1 MQTQRIDPVNCSVAR
16 ALSVV
21 GERWSLLI
29 VREALDGA
37 RRFGEFR
44 SRLGIAG
51 NLLATRLETLVA
63 AGVMRRVPYREP
75 GDRQR
80 FEYELTEQ
88 GHDLRPTLIALLEW
102 GDKYLADQQGPSVVV
117 RHRPSDGG
125 ACGQQV
131 KVVLE
136 CAAGHT
142 HVPPQAVYRAPG
154 PGARFLDGAE
164 AFTRKRRAN

>member
-1 MQTQRIDPVNCSVAR
+1 MPAERIDPVNCSVAR

-29 VREALDGA
+29 VREALDGV

-51 NLLATRLETLVA
+51 NLLATRLETLTA

-80 FEYELTEQ
+80 FEYELTDQ
-88 GHDLRPTLIALLEW
+88 GYDLRPVLIALLEW
-102 GDKYLADQQGPSVVV
+102 GDKYFADPQGPSVVV
-117 RHRPSDGG
+117 RHGPPGG
-125 ACGQQV
+125 EDCGKPV
-131 KVVLE
+131 RAILE
-136 CAAGHT
+136 CTAGHT
-142 HVPPQAVYRAPG
+142 HLPPRAVYRAPG
-154 PGARFLDGAE
+154 PGARFLDSA
-164 AFTRKRRAN
+164 RL

>member
-1 MQTQRIDPVNCSVAR
+1 VLGAGGGDALRCER
-16 ALSVV
+16 AGLLSVMAAEA
-21 GERWSLLI
+21 GE
-29 VREALDGA
+29 D
-37 RRFGEFR
+37 
-44 SRLGIAG
+44 
-51 NLLATRLETLVA
+51 
-63 AGVMRRVPYREP
+63 
-75 GDRQR
+75 
-80 FEYELTEQ
+80 
-88 GHDLRPTLIALLEW
+88 DLRPTLIALLEW

-131 KVVLE
+131 RVVLE

>member
-1 MQTQRIDPVNCSVAR
+1 MPAQRIDPINCSAAR

-29 VREALDGA
+29 VREALDGV

-44 SRLGIAG
+44 SRLGIAA

-80 FEYELTEQ
+80 FEYELTDQ
-88 GHDLRPTLIALLEW
+88 GHDLRPVLIALLEW
-102 GDKYLADQQGPSVVV
+102 GDRYLADPEGPSVVV
-117 RHRPSDGG
+117 RHGPPGG
-125 ACGQQV
+125 GEDCGEPV
-131 KVVLE
+131 RVILE
-136 CAAGHT
+136 CTAGHT
-142 HVPPQAVYRAPG
+142 HLPPRAVYRAPG
-154 PGARFLDGAE
+154 PGARFLDSA
-164 AFTRKRRAN
+164 